1 MRVWG
6 NFTAKPICTPNGCT
20 KSLLATSY
28 GGLFFSTSL
37 LGRFDVELYYLKNGD
52 DVMSEENKSQ
62 RITLRVS
69 PKEKEELEKRAEQA
83 KMSLS
88 QYLIR
93 AGENKKITVA
103 ENIPELFLEITRIGV
118 NINQIAHVANSQ
130 KYVNTQQI
138 YELKRLLREVQGD
151 MEKIIKALGNN
162 EEVTNDNLKEILLMV
177 EKRMSGMER
186 RISKF
191 EMNFDQ
197 ASYHVD
203 ERLDKIYKKI
213 ENGDTDE

>member
-1 MRVWG
+1 
-6 NFTAKPICTPNGCT
+6 
-20 KSLLATSY
+20 
-28 GGLFFSTSL
+28 
-37 LGRFDVELYYLKNGD
+37 
-52 DVMSEENKSQ
+52 
-62 RITLRVS
+62 
-69 PKEKEELEKRAEQA
+69 
-83 KMSLS
+83 MSLS

-213 ENGDTDE
+213 ENGDTNE

>member
-1 MRVWG
+1 
-6 NFTAKPICTPNGCT
+6 
-20 KSLLATSY
+20 
-28 GGLFFSTSL
+28 
-37 LGRFDVELYYLKNGD
+37 
-52 DVMSEENKSQ
+52 
-62 RITLRVS
+62 
-69 PKEKEELEKRAEQA
+69 
-83 KMSLS
+83 
-88 QYLIR
+88 
-93 AGENKKITVA
+93 
-103 ENIPELFLEITRIGV
+103 
-118 NINQIAHVANSQ
+118 
-130 KYVNTQQI
+130 
-138 YELKRLLREVQGD
+138 

-213 ENGDTDE
+213 ENGDTDEWQH

>member
-1 MRVWG
+1 M
-6 NFTAKPICTPNGCT
+6 GCGEISP
-20 KSLLATSY
+20 KSDFVQTMFRQNLYLRPPTEV
-28 GGLFFSTSL
+28 GFFSTSL
-37 LGRFDVELYYLKNGD
+37 LGRFDVKLYYLKNGD

-69 PKEKEELEKRAEQA
+69 PKEKQELEKRAEQA

>member
-1 MRVWG
+1 
-6 NFTAKPICTPNGCT
+6 
-20 KSLLATSY
+20 
-28 GGLFFSTSL
+28 
-37 LGRFDVELYYLKNGD
+37 
-52 DVMSEENKSQ
+52 MSEENKSQ